1 MTPPEA
7 IAALL
12 TALAEG
18 RVDRRTF
25 VRRAGALGLSVVAAS
40 SILAAC
46 RPKAE
51 AAPAADAPLPDLE
64 PELHVYN
71 WSDYVAPDT
80 IGNFEKEFG
89 VRVVYQTYESNEEL
103 VARVRA
109 AGTGIDVVVPTNYAA
124 SLLAGMGR
132 LLPLRR
138 RYLTNFGNLAP
149 AFVGPPYDPD
159 NRFTVPYQWGT
170 TGLAIRSDK
179 VTDAPDSWGVLLNPA
194 YRGRMTQMND
204 MREVIGAWLRY
215 RGKSLNSVELADMA
229 QARTDAMAARDNL
242 LGYVS
247 APVKPKL
254 VSGEVW
260 VAQLWNGDT
269 AQAEALEPSIRYVLP
284 LEGSTVWTD
293 AAAVLADAP
302 HPRAAH
308 EFLNYLLRPEVSA
321 AIAGATGYG
330 SPNQAALAR
339 IPNPLPFPT
348 AAEFQRLEYARPLGE
363 DVAMWVRIWQDLN
376 TP

>member
-1 MTPPEA
+1 MIPPESVE
-7 IAALL
+7 ALRA
-12 TALAEG
+12 ALAEG

-25 VRRAGALGLSVVAAS
+25 VRQAGALGLSLSA
-40 SILAAC
+40 IGTMLAAC
-46 RPKAE
+46 RPRAE
-51 AAPAADAPLPDLE
+51 GGADAALPALE
-64 PELHVYN
+64 AELHVYN

-80 IGNFEKEFG
+80 ISGFEKEFG
-89 VRVVYQTYESNEEL
+89 VRVVYRTYESNEEL
-103 VARVRA
+103 VAGVQ
-109 AGTGIDVVVPTNYAA
+109 GPGSGVDVVVPTNYAVA
-124 SLLAGMGR
+124 TLAAVGR
-132 LLPLRR
+132 LAPLHR

-149 AFVGPPYDPD
+149 AFVNPAFDPD

-170 TGLAIRSDK
+170 TGLAIRTDK
-179 VTDAPDSWGVLLNPA
+179 VPGDPDSWGLLLDPA
-194 YRGRMTQMND
+194 YRGRMTQMAD

-215 RGKSLNSVELADMA
+215 RGKSLNSVELADLA
-229 QARTDAMAARDNL
+229 QARTDAMAARANL

-247 APVKPKL
+247 APVKAQL

-269 AQAEALEPSIRYVLP
+269 AQAAAREPRIRYLLP
-284 LEGSTVWTD
+284 REGSTLWTD
-293 AAAVLADAP
+293 ALAVLADAP

-321 AIAGATGYG
+321 AITTATGYG

-339 IPNPLPFPT
+339 IASPLPFPT

-363 DVAMWVRIWQDLN
+363 DVAMWDRIWQDLN